1 MHITK
6 FSLLFYHFQL
16 FFVSFFFA
24 SASSSFRESGSL
36 KIFVF
41 VSFIELDQIFR
52 HFIVDTRLF
61 FTLPLSHTRVE
72 CVCVCAVLHNV
83 NKQNNRFV
91 VRYSFHVLR
100 TFVRSSE
107 LITDAAQL
115 SLPVHILRALR
126 IIGRLRS
133 FIWNVSFFCL
143 IILYSIII

>member
-1 MHITK
+1 MK
-6 FSLLFYHFQL
+6 VGLLRFL
-16 FFVSFFFA
+16 FLFLLLNSIKY
-24 SASSSFRESGSL
+24 SATLLLTLAF
-36 KIFVF
+36 
-41 VSFIELDQIFR
+41 
-52 HFIVDTRLF
+52 F

-133 FIWNVSFFCL
+133 FISNVSFFCL

>member
-1 MHITK
+1 MKVGLLRFLFLFLLLNSIKYSATLLLTLAF
-6 FSLLFYHFQL
+6 FSL
-16 FFVSFFFA
+16 
-24 SASSSFRESGSL
+24 SL
-36 KIFVF
+36 
-41 VSFIELDQIFR
+41 SL
-52 HFIVDTRLF
+52 
-61 FTLPLSHTRVE
+61 TLVLSV

-133 FIWNVSFFCL
+133 FISNVSFFL
-143 IILYSIII
+143 LDYPL